1 MIDFKF
7 GYINYLILS
16 KSFIEFSYLKYPRHM
31 VDVKKEKV
39 LFNIIEILGQSK
51 RHHGLEMIKFIYR
64 EMSPARLFVCSTY
77 KLIVQITFK

>member
-16 KSFIEFSYLKYPRHM
+16 KSFIEFSYLKYPRDM

-39 LFNIIEILGQSK
+39 
-51 RHHGLEMIKFIYR
+51 FI
-64 EMSPARLFVCSTY
+64 
-77 KLIVQITFK
+77 

>member
-39 LFNIIEILGQSK
+39 
-51 RHHGLEMIKFIYR
+51 FI
-64 EMSPARLFVCSTY
+64 
-77 KLIVQITFK
+77 